1 MRQARLKSS
10 GHMCLASLILILFL
24 LTLSPCSMSAQEE
37 AKFELEERVSH
48 LEVPEI
54 AKDSLCLLI
63 PSTTRIRWY
72 KDISHI
78 GQTYEAKFKHEG
90 SRYSVEFDSLGHL
103 ADIEVELSWKHM
115 QASEKT
121 ALNRSFSSI
130 QGFKLQRIQAQW
142 TGRVIDLTR
151 RDGSNGLIPKAM
163 AYEVEFKGEMNERFA
178 YWEGLFTPEGEL
190 LDLKEVLLKDVENL
204 NLN

>member
-1 MRQARLKSS
+1 
-10 GHMCLASLILILFL
+10 
-24 LTLSPCSMSAQEE
+24 MSAQEE
-37 AKFELEERVSH
+37 AKFELEERVAH

-63 PSTTRIRWY
+63 PFKKRIRWY
-72 KDISHI
+72 KEVSNI

-90 SRYSVEFDSLGHL
+90 SRYSIEFDSLGHL
-103 ADIEVELSWKHM
+103 ADIEVELSWKNM
-115 QASEKT
+115 KASEKA
-121 ALNRSFSSI
+121 ALNLAFSSI
-130 QGFKLQRIQAQW
+130 QGFKLKRIQAQW

-151 RDGSNGLIPKAM
+151 RESSNGLIPYAM
-163 AYEVEFKGEMNERFA
+163 AYEVEFKGEMNERLA